1 MDERWEQAVAWY
13 AALPMGRR
21 KVEYNTT
28 IRRAL
33 EQLQGLGS
41 LEALQAHYDAGVDWV
56 AAIAREGYPATPAL
70 WARERTADVAY
81 GSRARQIMGLPPIPS
96 PSEVNP
102 AAEAGDVD
110 EG

>member
-1 MDERWEQAVAWY
+1 MNERWEQAVAWY

-33 EQLQGLGS
+33 EQLQDAS
-41 LEALQAHYDAGVDWV
+41 TLEALQAHYGAGVDWV
-56 AAIAREGYPATPAL
+56 EAIAREGYPATPAL
-70 WARERTADVAY
+70 WVRERTADVAY
-81 GSRARQIMGLPPIPS
+81 GMRARQIMGLPPIP
-96 PSEVNP
+96 PPPEANQ
-102 AAEAGDVD
+102 AAELEDED